1 MLAHLRPVF
10 RLALVIA
17 LLPALAAAEDGPLTL
32 SSQDEW
38 LNRIAFRDLKSDLA
52 YSVHASV
59 GAQAG
64 RVTGVQANAGGE
76 IAWDVGPCKALVAGG
91 EGAQDNEQSS
101 GSLWGGFCIP
111 FPMNRFEF
119 VLRTD
124 YLLQPSLS
132 SAPIALRARY
142 SGISVQ
148 LKNTFIGWRDDD
160 VEHAIIPLDVT
171 MGTFLQEGVD
181 TGGVT
186 FELSAYKRIR
196 STGRVIEVLPWAYRA
211 AGPAIP
217 AASGGMY
224 LSAHAQEV
232 SPFKITR
239 TSAGSLGPFEVEADF
254 AAGLA
259 YGKLTDPPAA
269 GSAPETP
276 APIRSSAYDLYADA
290 TLRATRGED
299 TFSLRLR
306 RAFEPTYTDEIL
318 LDTRVE
324 ASWLRVHGKHTM
336 LLGGFGA
343 TTRRM
348 DKMGATETTPS
359 GGFRAAYVYRLPKH
373 LQLTLA
379 GEVARSFYA
388 ALDDTRAS
396 DAAWVGQSS
405 AQLAFAR

>member
-1 MLAHLRPVF
+1 ML

-17 LLPALAAAEDGPLTL
+17 LLPTIAVAEDGPLTL

-52 YSVHASV
+52 SSVHAAV

-64 RVTGVQANAGGE
+64 RVTGAQANAGGE

-111 FPMNRFEF
+111 FAMNRFEL

-142 SGISVQ
+142 SGISAQ
-148 LKNTFIGWRDDD
+148 IKNTFIGWRDDD
-160 VEHAIIPLDVT
+160 VEHAILPVDIA
-171 MGTFLQEGVD
+171 MGTFEQEGVD
-181 TGGVT
+181 TGSVSFT
-186 FELSAYKRIR
+186 ASAYKRIHT
-196 STGRVIEVLPWAYRA
+196 SGRVIEVLPWAMRA
-211 AGPAIP
+211 AGSASF
-217 AASGGMY
+217 AAAAGMY
-224 LSAHAQEV
+224 LSSEAQEV
-232 SPFKITR
+232 SPFRITR
-239 TSAGSLGPFEVEADF
+239 TSAGSLGPFAVEADF

-259 YGKLTDPPAA
+259 YGALSNPPAGGQMVPPVIA
-269 GSAPETP
+269 H
-276 APIRSSAYDLYADA
+276 AYDLYTDA

-306 RAFEPTYTDEIL
+306 RAFEPTYTDEVL
-318 LDTRVE
+318 LDTRLE
-324 ASWLRVHGKHTM
+324 ASWMRVHGKHTM
-336 LLGGFGA
+336 LVGAFGA
-343 TTRRM
+343 TTRQM
-348 DKMGATETTPS
+348 DKLAATRTTPS
-359 GGFRAAYVYRLPKH
+359 GGMRAAYVYRMPHH

-388 ALDDTRAS
+388 ALDDSRAT